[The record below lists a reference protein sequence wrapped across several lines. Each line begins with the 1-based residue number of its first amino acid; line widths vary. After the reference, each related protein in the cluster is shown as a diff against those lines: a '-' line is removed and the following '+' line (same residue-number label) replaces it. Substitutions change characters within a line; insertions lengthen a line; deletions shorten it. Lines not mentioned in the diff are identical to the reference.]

1 MKVVIPAAGL
11 GTRFLPATKSQPKE
25 MLPVIDRPIIQYVVE
40 EAIAAGSDDLLIVTG
55 RGKRAIED
63 HFDHSPELDGVGDR
77 PEIQHIAELGRRAQ
91 LHYLRQR
98 FPKGLGD
105 AIGLARH
112 HTGSEPFGVLLGDTI
127 HVCDPPL
134 LRQLWNQFERVRGP
148 VIAVETVPE
157 ERVSHYGIMEGT
169 EVAPGLFRC
178 DRLLEKPSPR
188 ETSSRL
194 GITGAYVL
202 TSDIYA
208 AIDETPPGYHGEI
221 QITDA
226 LQILSER
233 RPVFAS
239 TFSGTRYDIG
249 DRCLWVTTNLEFAL
263 RDPALRPQLVP
274 LLLEVLRQ
282 TEPEGGSLAELLRAW
297 APAHAAPARRPPER
311 IEAHAG
317 AA

>member
-40 EAIAAGSDDLLIVTG
+40 EAIAAGAEDLLIVTG

-63 HFDHSPELDGVGDR
+63 HFDHTPDLEGFGDR
-77 PEIQHIAELGRRAQ
+77 PEIQHIAELGRLAQ

-112 HTGSEPFGVLLGDTI
+112 HTGAEAFGVLLGDTI

-134 LRQLWNQFERVRGP
+134 LRQLWTQYERVGGP

-157 ERVSHYGIMEGT
+157 ERVSHYGIMEGR
-169 EVAPGLFRC
+169 EIAPGLFRC
-178 DRLLEKPSPR
+178 ERLLEKPSPR
-188 ETSSRL
+188 DTASRL

-202 TSDIYA
+202 TSDIYP
-208 AIDETPPGYHGEI
+208 AIDETPPGFHGEI

-233 RPVFAS
+233 RPVYAS
-239 TFSGTRYDIG
+239 TFQGTRYDIG

-263 RDPALRPQLVP
+263 RDPSLRPRLVP

-282 TEPEGGSLAELLRAW
+282 TEPEGSALGELLHSGSLT
-297 APAHAAPARRPPER
+297 PSHARRPLPPPA
-311 IEAHAG
+311 EASSG
-317 AA
+317 PV